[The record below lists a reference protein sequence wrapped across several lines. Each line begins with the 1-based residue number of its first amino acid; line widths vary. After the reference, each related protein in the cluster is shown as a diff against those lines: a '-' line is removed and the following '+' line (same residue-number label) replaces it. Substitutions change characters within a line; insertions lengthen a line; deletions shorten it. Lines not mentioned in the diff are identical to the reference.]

1 MKKMNASL
9 LLLLS
14 LSLGATACS
23 SKNEEAQPSGSSA
36 GASPGASASA
46 GASGASASASA
57 DADRF
62 AKKLDISL
70 FEGVWSSIPD
80 PGGPGAQ
87 AINEKFNVNYKTNL
101 VPMDQSAQK
110 LAVLMASGDIPD
122 FVGLGGADASFLKWA
137 KQGAFLPLN
146 DYIDKYPVF
155 KLVPK
160 NAWDSVTVDGKIYG
174 IPRFFT
180 TKYRNYPI
188 IRKDW
193 LDKLGLQM
201 PTNYKELLEVAKAF
215 TFKDPDGNGKDDTYG
230 FVMANGLDN
239 EMAIGSGYASD
250 TWSLKNDKGQYI
262 PGVISEAGKER
273 IQFLHDAYAASVV
286 EKDWPVLTYKDNRT
300 KFWGGKAGI
309 YYEGTPGGVDLFK
322 QLLKAA
328 PDAVIEPIP
337 PFKAPDGSQAFPG
350 LSGWYQMYALN
361 GKLKDD
367 PDKVDRIL
375 SMIDYFGTFIEP
387 KDQNENNPDFDWKNG
402 GIGKGYTMENGV
414 AVTPEETISQR
425 PKSYLQIAEWAPS
438 DEALQVARKAANN
451 PIQKA
456 YAEKSVELWSKPGST
471 YISPLYSIH
480 SDLYDTKFWELMS
493 KLLDEQTKM
502 IVGNSSMDNWDK
514 MVDNFLKSG
523 GQDIIDEVNQK
534 LQEAGAEPTYR

>member
-1 MKKMNASL
+1 MKKTNASL

-14 LSLGATACS
+14 LSLGMTACS

-36 GASPGASASA
+36 GTSPSASA
-46 GASGASASASA
+46 GASGTTASPSA
-57 DADRF
+57 DPN

-70 FEGVWSSIPD
+70 FEGIWSSVPD

-101 VPMDQSAQK
+101 VPMDQAAQK

-122 FVGLGGADASFLKWA
+122 FVGLGSADASFVKWA

-146 DYIDKYPVF
+146 DYIDKYPVL
-155 KLVPK
+155 KYVPK
-160 NAWDSVTVDGKIYG
+160 HAWDSVTVDGKIYG
-174 IPRFFT
+174 IPRFST

-215 TFKDPDGNGKDDTYG
+215 TFKDPDGNGKNDTYG

-250 TWSLKNDKGQYI
+250 TWSMKNDKGQYI

-273 IQFLHDAYAASVV
+273 TQFLHDAYAAGVV
-286 EKDWPVLTYKDNRT
+286 QKDWPVLTYKDNRT
-300 KFWGGKAGI
+300 MFWGGKAGI
-309 YYEGTPGGVDLFK
+309 YYEGTPGSSALFS
-322 QLLKAA
+322 QILKAV
-328 PDAVIEPIP
+328 PTAVIEPIP
-337 PFKAPDGSQAFPG
+337 PFKAPDGSQALPG

-375 SMIDYFGTFIEP
+375 SMINYFGTFIDP
-387 KDQNENNPDFDWKNG
+387 KDQNENNPDFDWQNG

-414 AVTPEETISQR
+414 AVTPDDDTTSLR
-425 PKSYLQIAEWAPS
+425 PKSYLQVAPWAPS
-438 DEALQVARKAANN
+438 DEALQVDRRAANN

-456 YAEKSVELWSKPGST
+456 YAEKSVALWSKPNST

-480 SDLYDTKFWELMS
+480 SDLYNTKFWELMT

-502 IVGNSSMDNWDK
+502 IVGNTSMDNWDK
-514 MVDNFLKSG
+514 MVDSFLKNG
-523 GQDIIDEVNQK
+523 GQEVIDDVNQK
-534 LQEAGAEPTYR
+534 LKEAGAEPTYK